1 MAYFYEFVIIA
12 SLLWTPTMRL
22 LFRFINTLGFFK
34 PKKFSGARGEEGND
48 LMWSSTFLEQ

>member
-12 SLLWTPTMRL
+12 SLLWNPTMRL
-22 LFRFINTLGFFK
+22 VFRFINTLGFFK
-34 PKKFSGARGEEGND
+34 PKKFSGARGKEGND